1 MQCGGKGLPGDECA
15 PDTSPTIT
23 LTEVVPDGRVPEA
36 RSECEAP
43 GADLGGPADPNQPRD
58 EDPYAGDPI
67 DILDNLADTLS

>member
-1 MQCGGKGLPGDECA
+1 MQRDRKGLPDECA

-23 LTEVVPDGRVPEA
+23 LKEVVPGGRGPEA
-36 RSECEAP
+36 CPEFEAP

-58 EDPYAGDPI
+58 EDSYAGDPI